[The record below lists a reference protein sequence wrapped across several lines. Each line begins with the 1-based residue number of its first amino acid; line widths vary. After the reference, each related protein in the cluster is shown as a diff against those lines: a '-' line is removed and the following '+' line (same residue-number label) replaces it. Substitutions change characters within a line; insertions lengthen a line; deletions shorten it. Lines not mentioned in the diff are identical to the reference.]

1 MCVVVHVQGHLR
13 KNWKRRLFV
22 LTPTAIRYYE
32 SSPRSKPLDEIDMK
46 SILEIRAPQT
56 DTALFEIRTVR
67 GKDFRLRA
75 RDYTEAMEWVRDI
88 RAARVAP
95 SPLVQLQLQV
105 QQADAEGKISEEV
118 RCGVL

>member
-1 MCVVVHVQGHLR
+1 MQGHLR